1 MYKQVFQTNSKKR
14 WESFKWTSRVLILL
28 FPIALA
34 IIFITLFHES
44 LPQLPDFKAYKQA
57 FSAKTNVLSANSK
70 LAARYQGFR
79 KFITQ
84 KELTNKNPYANRH
97 IPKGFRNITSQT
109 APCAIRAAFYVT
121 WNEQS
126 FTSLQSNVNKLNLV
140 LPEWMFIDPA
150 ADTLI
155 TAIDNRGLA
164 VMKNAGVNIM
174 PMLSN
179 FSTTDKKFHGE
190 SIHRILNSK
199 AKQEKLIAEI
209 IAFLSKNNL
218 QGINVDFEELQ
229 ERSDENLIAFQK
241 KIFQSL
247 HAKGFLVTQ
256 DVIPFNEDYDYK
268 SLAANNDFLFV
279 MAYDEYARGT
289 KAGPIAEQKWIEAAV
304 DQALKKIPS
313 EKVILGLA
321 AYGYDWP
328 ADGGPEDVKVLT
340 YQDAIATGKEA
351 QAHIVF
357 DNDTYNVHYSYADDD
372 NTVHDVYFTDAATTF
387 NAIRFATE
395 SEMAGVA
402 LWRLGS
408 EDERIWNYYNKSL
421 SKDSLTHFD
430 FSSFAKIHTPDNV
443 QYIGFGEVLDVLSTP
458 GKGTILTETDSTD
471 MLISEENYDHLPSS
485 FIAKKFGWN
494 GTDTTRNRKK
504 LVLSFDDGPDPTW
517 TPQILKILAEKHVPA
532 SFFIV
537 GMNAEKSIP
546 LVKRIYKEGHEIGNH
561 TFTHPNIAEVSEQ
574 RAIIEMET
582 TRLLLECIT
591 GHSTVLFRAPYNADF
606 TPVKMDELLPV
617 AIARTKNYLDVG
629 ESIDPLDWQPG
640 ISADSIVQRVIT
652 RKKQIDQDMRKETG
666 GNIILLHDAGGNTR
680 EATVEALPR
689 IIDYYQARGYQFTTI
704 ADLLNKTKDELM
716 PAVPKDK
723 DYYMMQ
729 SNLVFFQFIYFAGTI
744 LFVLF
749 FAFIIL
755 ACARIAFMAFL
766 TWRER
771 KREVI
776 APVIFPRLH
785 AYPLVSIIVPAYN
798 EEVSA
803 VSSLQNLL
811 QTDYPNFEIIFVDDG
826 SKDATYKKVSDAFT
840 NHQLM
845 RIFTKPN
852 GGKSSALNF
861 GISLSEAEYVVCI
874 DADTK
879 LNPSAVSELMKHF
892 LNEKDEMRNKIGAV
906 AGNVKVGNEINLL
919 TKWQAIEYITSQNFD
934 RRAFASINAITVVP
948 GAIGAFRKSA
958 IEEAGG
964 FTTDTLAED
973 CDLTIRLLRC
983 GYRIKNEN
991 NALAFTEAPESL
1003 KQFHKQRFRWAFGV
1017 LQTAWKH
1024 RKLLFRKKS
1033 GWLGWFALP
1042 NILLFQYI
1050 IPFFIPLADVLM
1062 LLGLFFGNAGKILPW
1077 YIGFLM
1083 FDAVIAAIAFRMEGE
1098 KPGRLVWLLPQ
1109 RLVYRWLMWQ
1119 ITFKAMRHALKGE
1132 LQNWG
1137 VLKRSGRVTIVGM
1150 KAKA

>member
-1 MYKQVFQTNSKKR
+1 
-14 WESFKWTSRVLILL
+14 
-28 FPIALA
+28 
-34 IIFITLFHES
+34 
-44 LPQLPDFKAYKQA
+44 
-57 FSAKTNVLSANSK
+57 
-70 LAARYQGFR
+70 
-79 KFITQ
+79 
-84 KELTNKNPYANRH
+84 
-97 IPKGFRNITSQT
+97 
-109 APCAIRAAFYVT
+109 
-121 WNEQS
+121 
-126 FTSLQSNVNKLNLV
+126 
-140 LPEWMFIDPA
+140 
-150 ADTLI
+150 
-155 TAIDNRGLA
+155 
-164 VMKNAGVNIM
+164 
-174 PMLSN
+174 
-179 FSTTDKKFHGE
+179 
-190 SIHRILNSK
+190 
-199 AKQEKLIAEI
+199 
-209 IAFLSKNNL
+209 
-218 QGINVDFEELQ
+218 
-229 ERSDENLIAFQK
+229 
-241 KIFQSL
+241 
-247 HAKGFLVTQ
+247 
-256 DVIPFNEDYDYK
+256 
-268 SLAANNDFLFV
+268 
-279 MAYDEYARGT
+279 
-289 KAGPIAEQKWIEAAV
+289 
-304 DQALKKIPS
+304 
-313 EKVILGLA
+313 
-321 AYGYDWP
+321 
-328 ADGGPEDVKVLT
+328 
-340 YQDAIATGKEA
+340 
-351 QAHIVF
+351 
-357 DNDTYNVHYSYADDD
+357 
-372 NTVHDVYFTDAATTF
+372 
-387 NAIRFATE
+387 
-395 SEMAGVA
+395 
-402 LWRLGS
+402 
-408 EDERIWNYYNKSL
+408 
-421 SKDSLTHFD
+421 
-430 FSSFAKIHTPDNV
+430 
-443 QYIGFGEVLDVLSTP
+443 
-458 GKGTILTETDSTD
+458 
-471 MLISEENYDHLPSS
+471 
-485 FIAKKFGWN
+485 
-494 GTDTTRNRKK
+494 
-504 LVLSFDDGPDPTW
+504 
-517 TPQILKILAEKHVPA
+517 
-532 SFFIV
+532 
-537 GMNAEKSIP
+537 
-546 LVKRIYKEGHEIGNH
+546 
-561 TFTHPNIAEVSEQ
+561 
-574 RAIIEMET
+574 MET

-879 LNPSAVSELMKHF
+879 LDPSAVSQLMKHF